1 MKRLFIILLFG
12 VFGAASLTVAAQS
25 KPTCG
30 CSMLPVINQI
40 AVTVAPPFSPP
51 RPIDGSVTLKAHRV
65 RVIIEDQVATTS
77 IEQEFLNEGSRVAEG
92 EYLFPLP
99 PEAAIT
105 NLTLYINGEPVKA
118 QLLDVNQA
126 RAIYNET
133 VRKLRDPALL
143 QYVGRQAVQAKIFP
157 IAPGETRKV
166 QLTYSHLLKAENG
179 LLGYLYPLKSD
190 YVTKIPARQVS
201 VSVSISSKDPIGNV
215 YSPDTRVAVS
225 RKDDRH
231 VDVGFE
237 SATGAPTEDFS
248 LYYSLSNGGIGATL
262 LTYRD
267 SANEDGYFMLMLTP
281 PFQVDN
287 VRVAPKDVILVLDQ
301 SGSMQGKKWD
311 QARAAARFVLA
322 RLNPEDRFNVIAF
335 STGYKLY
342 AMKPQPVVQAADAA
356 NWVTRLDAEGG
367 TNIDAALTQAALQ
380 IDPARLTSVLF
391 MTDGQP
397 TEGETR
403 IEQILAGVRARA
415 KSNLRLFAF
424 GVGDDVNTFLLDTL
438 SSENRGQSV
447 YVRPA
452 EDIEA
457 KVSALYNKITAPVL
471 TDLKLE
477 LGDFTVDDLYPGAP
491 LPDLFAGNQLIITGR
506 YRRGGTATAKLTGKQ
521 SDSVQTFTYDGLEFR
536 ENAGGQPF
544 VARLWA
550 TRRIGALLNTIRL
563 KGETTELVDS
573 VKKLSIRFGI
583 LTPYTAFLAQEPG
596 SQPVANAPAGTQVAG
611 VPRAAGGPSNSP
623 APTYTANLSAQS
635 GAGAVNQASD
645 ANQKAQAA
653 APEASAN
660 AQLRSIG
667 SRTFALKGTE
677 WIDTTFDAA
686 KQKITKVTFL
696 SDEYFKL
703 LEQYP
708 ELREVAAL
716 GERWTVVI
724 GDVAYQ
730 IAP

>member
-1 MKRLFIILLFG
+1 MKKLLVILLFG
-12 VFGAASLTVAAQS
+12 VFGAAGLTVAAQS
-25 KPTCG
+25 KVACG
-30 CSMLPVINQI
+30 CSILPVINQ
-40 AVTVAPPFSPP
+40 VAITEIPPP
-51 RPIDGSVTLKAHRV
+51 RPLDGSVTLKAHRV
-65 RVIIEDQVATTS
+65 RVTIEDQVATTS

-179 LLGYLYPLKSD
+179 LLGYLYPLKAD

-237 SATGAPTEDFS
+237 SATGAPTDDFS

-262 LTYRD
+262 LTYRE

-281 PFQVDN
+281 PFRVDN

-322 RLNPEDRFNVIAF
+322 RLNPEDRFNVVAF

-342 AMKPQPVVQAADAA
+342 AMKPQPVSQAADAA
-356 NWVTRLDAEGG
+356 NWVTRLNAEGG
-367 TNIDAALTQAALQ
+367 TNIDAALTQATEQ
-380 IDPARLTSVLF
+380 IDPSRLTSVLF

-403 IEQILAGVRARA
+403 IDQILAGVRARA

-471 TDLKLE
+471 TDLKLD

-521 SDSVQTFTYDGLEFR
+521 SDSAQTYTYDGLEFR

-563 KGETTELVDS
+563 KGETAELVES

-596 SQPVANAPAGTQVAG
+596 SQPVANAPASTLVAG
-611 VPRAAGGPSNSP
+611 APRSVAAL
-623 APTYTANLSAQS
+623 PTYSATTASQS

-660 AQLRSIG
+660 AQLRSVG

-677 WIDTTFDAA
+677 WVDTTFDAT
-686 KQKITKVTFL
+686 KQKLTKVTFL
-696 SDEYFKL
+696 SDDYFKL
-703 LEQYP
+703 LDQYP
-708 ELREVAAL
+708 DLREVAAL

-724 GDVAYQ
+724 GDAAYQ